1 MFYFHLVIP
10 VEMTFQILKNEASHL
25 TKFLEIQ
32 MKIDLRDILIIV
44 PVSVLLMFGII
55 MVTSSSIYI
64 ADDLTSNPFHFAQRQ
79 VIFIA
84 VGFLAMIFF
93 LVIPSELLFKADWIF
108 MLISIL
114 LLAILF
120 VPDVGTSVNGSIRWI
135 RLGPI
140 NIQPSEICK
149 FSLILYI
156 SGYSVRRMTEI
167 NSFRSF
173 LKPLFLLFLISILI
187 MGQPDLGST
196 AIICILVVG
205 ILFYA
210 GISFFQLFLLLLLIG
225 LLGYLAISTSPMRLA
240 RVLAFTD
247 PFAADVVLNAGW
259 QLSNSLI
266 SIGQGGWFGVGLGNS
281 FQKSFFLPEAHTDFI
296 FAILIEELG
305 LIGGLFLIMI
315 FLFLF
320 YGLILICLDSFKK
333 NRLFQGYAVFG
344 IFLLLVV
351 QTLFNISVNIGLLPT
366 KGLTLPFISYGGTSI
381 IIMLSLIGIVL
392 RINNENKAI

>member
-1 MFYFHLVIP
+1 
-10 VEMTFQILKNEASHL
+10 
-25 TKFLEIQ
+25 

-93 LVIPSELLFKADWIF
+93 LVIPSELLYKADWIF

-114 LLAILF
+114 LLALLF

-167 NSFRSF
+167 NSLRSF

-210 GISFFQLFLLLLLIG
+210 GISFFQLFLLLLL
-225 LLGYLAISTSPMRLA
+225 Y
-240 RVLAFTD
+240 
-247 PFAADVVLNAGW
+247 
-259 QLSNSLI
+259 
-266 SIGQGGWFGVGLGNS
+266 
-281 FQKSFFLPEAHTDFI
+281 
-296 FAILIEELG
+296 
-305 LIGGLFLIMI
+305 I
-315 FLFLF
+315 FLVNSSSEKLYSKFIYSIASDFHYHIIYFNLKDLLITNLYKMLYYFLR
-320 YGLILICLDSFKK
+320 Y
-333 NRLFQGYAVFG
+333 
-344 IFLLLVV
+344 
-351 QTLFNISVNIGLLPT
+351 
-366 KGLTLPFISYGGTSI
+366 
-381 IIMLSLIGIVL
+381 LSE
-392 RINNENKAI
+392 NE

>member
-1 MFYFHLVIP
+1 MFYFHLAILA
-10 VEMTFQILKNEASHL
+10 EMTFQILKKEEPHL
-25 TKFLEIQ
+25 TKLLKIL
-32 MKIDLRDILIIV
+32 MKVDLRDILIIV

-93 LVIPSELLFKADWIF
+93 LVIPSELLYKADWIF

-114 LLAILF
+114 LLALLF

-156 SGYSVRRMTEI
+156 SGYSVRRMSEI

>member
-1 MFYFHLVIP
+1 
-10 VEMTFQILKNEASHL
+10 
-25 TKFLEIQ
+25 
-32 MKIDLRDILIIV
+32 MKIDLRDILIIL
-44 PVSVLLMFGII
+44 PVSVLLMLGII

-84 VGFLAMIFF
+84 IGFLAMIFF
-93 LVIPSELLFKADWIF
+93 LVIPSELLYKADWIF

-114 LLAILF
+114 LLALLF

-156 SGYSVRRMTEI
+156 SGYSVRRMSEI

-210 GISFFQLFLLLLLIG
+210 GISFFQLLLLLLLIG